1 MRGRRR
7 IAALLGACG
16 LLTACFG
23 AAGAGAVEPR
33 IVGGTTTTIEEW
45 PWQVAI
51 AEPPSSGGNG
61 YQRQFCGG
69 SLIEARV
76 VLTAAH
82 CAFSGSSFRAPS
94 NFSVITG
101 RTRLSSSQGAEIP
114 VIDVLYPVDG
124 GGTPVPESQ
133 IPSGSGDELYDP
145 NTQEWDIVLLE
156 LASAA
161 PLPAETIDIA
171 GAGEEALWDPGSQA
185 WITGWGS
192 TATASGP
199 YPDDL
204 REAQVEM
211 LSDGYCG
218 GPLVYG
224 SDFNPETM
232 VCAGY
237 EEGGR
242 DNCQGDSG
250 GPLVASDGSGGFKLV
265 GATSWGEGCALP
277 NKPGVYARVADDP
290 LRSAIADLLTF
301 ALATAPTGSPT
312 PSDPADPP
320 SEDAPVSTPPP
331 DTSDEQPPG
340 TEITKHPRKKA
351 AKRQARFRFE
361 ADEAGATFECK
372 LDRRRFRPCSSPY
385 EKRVKR
391 KRHTFRVRA
400 IDAAGNVDSTPA
412 KYRWRV
418 EREPTVA
425 SAP

>member
-1 MRGRRR
+1 MREWQR

-23 AAGAGAVEPR
+23 AATAGAVDPR
-33 IVGGTTTTIEEW
+33 IVGGSTTTIEEW
-45 PWQVAI
+45 PWQVAV
-51 AEPPSSGGNG
+51 AEPPASGGNG

-69 SLIEARV
+69 SLIDARV

-82 CAFSGSSFRAPS
+82 CAFSGSSFRSPS

-101 RTRLSSSQGAEIP
+101 RTKLSSSQGAEIP
-114 VIDVLYPVDG
+114 VIDVLYPIDGG

-133 IPSGSGDELYDP
+133 IPPGSGNELYNP
-145 NTQEWDIVLLE
+145 NTHEWDVVVLE

-161 PLPAETIDIA
+161 PLPAETIEIA
-171 GAGEEALWDPGSQA
+171 GAGEEALWDAGSEA

-192 TATASGP
+192 TATAAGP

-218 GPLVYG
+218 GPRVYG
-224 SDFNPETM
+224 SDFKPETM

-237 EEGGR
+237 DTGGT
-242 DNCQGDSG
+242 DTCQGDSG
-250 GPLVASDGSGGFKLV
+250 GPLVTPDGSAGFRLV

-277 NKPGVYARVADDP
+277 DRPGVYARVAGDP
-290 LRSAIADLLTF
+290 LRSAIADLVTF
-301 ALATAPTGSPT
+301 ALATAPTGSP

-320 SEDAPVSTPPP
+320 SENEPVSNPPL
-331 DTSDEQPPG
+331 DASDEQAPR
-340 TEITKHPRKKA
+340 TEITKHPRSGTA
-351 AKRQARFRFE
+351 RRMARFRFK
-361 ADEAGATFECK
+361 ANEAGSSFECK
-372 LDRRRFRPCSSPY
+372 LNRRRFKPCESPY
-385 EKRVKR
+385 ERRVKR

-418 EREPTVA
+418 KHKRALA